1 MLSPRS
7 PERAYRTHAGEHT
20 VIATSKPSRAPEI
33 FLNTLNETSYRIRR
47 VSSTYRYIQ
56 KVLQS
61 MLAQP

>member
-1 MLSPRS
+1 MLSLLSAEP
-7 PERAYRTHAGEHT
+7 AYRTLGAEHT
-20 VIATSKPSRAPEI
+20 VIATFKPSRAPGI
-33 FLNTLNETSYRIRR
+33 FSNTLNETSYRIRR